1 MNRQLGIE
9 EHTLWLYDQ
18 AAPCHFAVTAKI
30 VGELSIE
37 QLQQTLVW
45 VQQRH
50 PLLRGKIALDQSGY
64 PWFVEDLANIPLR
77 VVKRQS
83 EEQWQQEVE
92 QEIAHPFDWNQA
104 PLIRMVLVHATDVSE
119 LIITCHH
126 ALADGISTVYLLRDI
141 LQAMGLPDLQK
152 NVLPER
158 RPYEQL
164 TPAFTQKLQTSVQE
178 TPVELPSLWVETPTS
193 TQSTLPENCRPRL
206 LSWSLSPEATSTV
219 ILRCQQEQTSVHAA
233 ICAAFLLAIYQQSD
247 IDVQSSEL
255 KCLIPINIRQ
265 FLAPLVQEDF
275 GYYFTQMIMTH
286 TVTPNLSL
294 WDLAHAIKSQLKQKM
309 SPDWIFTHLPE
320 AQDFIATLP
329 SADLVKK
336 VIQLNGY
343 DVLVSNLGRL
353 NIPRQYG
360 HLQLAA
366 FYGPSAT
373 SHFENDRFVG
383 VATLGDQ
390 MFFSLVY
397 SESDISPTQIER
409 LQQEAMQLLVSSIQ
423 THQSFNSQSSDLP
436 ILVYS

>member
-37 QLQQTLVW
+37 QLQKTLVW

-64 PWFVEDLANIPLR
+64 PWFVEELANIPLR

-83 EEQWQQEVE
+83 EQQWQQEVE

-126 ALADGISTVYLLRDI
+126 VLADGMSTVYLLRDI
-141 LQAMGLPDLQK
+141 LQAMGLPDLQQH
-152 NVLPER
+152 VLPER
-158 RPYEQL
+158 PHYEQL
-164 TPAFTQKLQTSVQE
+164 TPVFTQKLKTNIQE
-178 TPVELPSLWVETPTS
+178 KTVELPSWLVESPTS
-193 TQSTLPENCRPRL
+193 TQPTLQENCRPRL
-206 LSWSLSPEATSTV
+206 LSWSLSPEATATV
-219 ILRCQQEQTSVHAA
+219 TRRCQQKQTSVHAA
-233 ICAAFLLAIYQQSD
+233 ICAAFLLTIYQQSN

-265 FLAPLVQEDF
+265 FLAPSIQEDF
-275 GYYFTQMIMTH
+275 GYYFTRMIMAH

-294 WDLAHAIKSQLKQKM
+294 WDLAHAIKSQLRQKM
-309 SPDWIFTHLPE
+309 SPDQIFAHLPE
-320 AQDFIATLP
+320 AQAFIATLP

-336 VIQLNGY
+336 VIQESDY

-360 HLQLAA
+360 HLQLEA

-423 THQSFNSQSSDLP
+423 THQSFNSQSSDLS
-436 ILVYS
+436 ILVHS

>member
-64 PWFVEDLANIPLR
+64 PWFVEELANIPLR

-83 EEQWQQEVE
+83 EQQWQKEVE
-92 QEIAHPFDWNQA
+92 QEIAHPFNWNQA

-126 ALADGISTVYLLRDI
+126 VLADGMSTVYLLRDI
-141 LQAMGLPDLQK
+141 LQTMGLPDLQQH
-152 NVLPER
+152 VLPER
-158 RPYEQL
+158 PHYEQL
-164 TPAFTQKLQTSVQE
+164 TPVFTQKCQTNIQE
-178 TPVELPSLWVETPTS
+178 KTVELPSLWVETPPS
-193 TQSTLPENCRPRL
+193 TQPTLQENFRPRL
-206 LSWSLSPEATSTV
+206 LSWSMSPEETTTV
-219 ILRCQQEQTSVHAA
+219 IRRCQQEQTSVHAA
-233 ICAAFLLAIYQQSD
+233 ICAAFLLTIYQQSN

-265 FLAPLVQEDF
+265 FLSPSIQEDF
-275 GYYFTQMIMTH
+275 GYYFTRIIMAH
-286 TVTPNLSL
+286 TVSPNLSL
-294 WDLAHAIKSQLKQKM
+294 WDLAHTIKSQLRQKM
-309 SPDWIFTHLPE
+309 SLDQIFAHLPE
-320 AQDFIATLP
+320 AQAFIATLP

-336 VIQLNGY
+336 VIQESDY

-353 NIPRQYG
+353 NIPKQYG

-373 SHFENDRFVG
+373 SHFKNDRFVG

-409 LQQEAMQLLVSSIQ
+409 LQQEAMQLLMSSIQ
-423 THQSFNSQSSDLP
+423 PQQSFNIQASDLS
-436 ILVYS
+436 ILVHS

>member
-37 QLQQTLVW
+37 QLQQTLVR

-64 PWFVEDLANIPLR
+64 PWFVEELANIPLR

-83 EEQWQQEVE
+83 EQQWQQEVE
-92 QEIAHPFDWNQA
+92 QEIADPFDWNQA

-126 ALADGISTVYLLRDI
+126 VLADGMSTVYLLRDI
-141 LQAMGLPDLQK
+141 LQAMGLPDLQQHI
-152 NVLPER
+152 LPER
-158 RPYEQL
+158 PHYEQL
-164 TPAFTQKLQTSVQE
+164 TPVFAQKFQTNIQE
-178 TPVELPSLWVETPTS
+178 KTLELPSLLVEAPTS
-193 TQSTLPENCRPRL
+193 TQPTLQENFRPRL
-206 LSWSLSPEATSTV
+206 LSWALSPEATTTV
-219 ILRCQQEQTSVHAA
+219 TRRCQQEQTSVHAA
-233 ICAAFLLAIYQQSD
+233 ICAAFLLTIYQQSD

-265 FLAPLVQEDF
+265 FLAPSIQEDF
-275 GYYFTQMIMTH
+275 GYYFTRMITAH
-286 TVTPNLSL
+286 TVSPNLSL
-294 WDLAHAIKSQLKQKM
+294 WDLARAIKSQLRQKM
-309 SPDWIFTHLPE
+309 SPDQIFAHLPE
-320 AQDFIATLP
+320 AQAFIAILP

-336 VIQLNGY
+336 VIQESDY

-353 NIPRQYG
+353 NIPKQYG
-360 HLQLAA
+360 HLQLTA

-373 SHFENDRFVG
+373 SHFKNDRFVG

-397 SESDISPTQIER
+397 SESDISPIQIER

-423 THQSFNSQSSDLP
+423 THQSFNSQSSDQP
-436 ILVYS
+436 ILVHS